1 MMKEYQLQIKVIDY
15 LKNKKLSKLRYF
27 HIPNQGMRSVK
38 YNTLLSRMG
47 MKPGCPDLILEFK
60 GGNIVYIELKS
71 KKGVLSTTQKLWQ
84 KVSKIMKTPYYILK
98 GGVFSDVQNELHT
111 IITKHYKI

>member
-1 MMKEYQLQIKVIDY
+1 MKEYQLQIKIIDY

-60 GGNIVYIELKS
+60 GGHIVYIELKT
-71 KKGVLSTTQKLWQ
+71 KKGVLSTSQKLW
-84 KVSKIMKTPYYILK
+84 KLTSKNLETPYYVIKYSNFL
-98 GGVFSDVQNELHT
+98 SVQKKIDE
-111 IITKHYKI
+111 IISKYYLI